1 TRGETLRQV
10 DQLRADLRD
19 VGVRPRAAARS
30 GARHRAGLH
39 RKLLHPLSGCRKV
52 HGGSAPDGARP
63 RLRRD
68 GVREAPVAARDQEL
82 QPRAPRRGRA
92 RRDQRAHAG
101 HGRGP
106 DQARDDRRAGVAR
119 PREAFDQAHH
129 AGARRAG
136 ARGAGGRT
144 CPREGR
150 DPRADERRGKTQG
163 PPCRGRGIGTEL
175 GKGALKRPQQNPS
188 GPEEDDVTPNSLQEE
203 QNSPDVIRHL
213 VLLGDALDTLAA
225 AADEF
230 ENTFSRLIAAAAEA
244 GVPTIV
250 CTLVPAR
257 YTEPSRQRVGATAL
271 AIFND
276 RILRRTVAARLS
288 IVELRLICDE
298 DSDYA
303 SETLLSH
310 AGVRKV
316 ANVARSAL
324 YDISRNP

>member
-1 TRGETLRQV
+1 M
-10 DQLRADLRD
+10 
-19 VGVRPRAAARS
+19 
-30 GARHRAGLH
+30 
-39 RKLLHPLSGCRKV
+39 
-52 HGGSAPDGARP
+52 
-63 RLRRD
+63 
-68 GVREAPVAARDQEL
+68 
-82 QPRAPRRGRA
+82 
-92 RRDQRAHAG
+92 
-101 HGRGP
+101 
-106 DQARDDRRAGVAR
+106 
-119 PREAFDQAHH
+119 
-129 AGARRAG
+129 
-136 ARGAGGRT
+136 
-144 CPREGR
+144 
-150 DPRADERRGKTQG
+150 
-163 PPCRGRGIGTEL
+163 
-175 GKGALKRPQQNPS
+175 
-188 GPEEDDVTPNSLQEE
+188 TPNSLQEE

-213 VLLGDALDTLAA
+213 VLLGDALQNIDLGKGQVESTLVPRPRNPWKLTVLQPPEVLRQSRVRAIPAEATHIGICVDGGWAIETSGLLKGRAQSIQDALDTLAA

-230 ENTFSRLIAAAAEA
+230 ENTFARLIAAAAEA

-276 RILRRTVAARLS
+276 RILRRTIAARLS

-324 YDISRNP
+324 YDISRNPGRTRVYF